1 MTRRRTFLRLS
12 GATALGGLL
21 AGCQDQLKPGGGADA
36 TETTDTTT
44 EGDESD
50 NATDEETEDDADEST
65 DPSTGRFHLAN
76 TKVLDDFED
85 LSGWKAT
92 EGEIEGASPTA
103 FMGSQSLRFKAPTP
117 ESGDAAVRAV
127 KDVDWDLTDKT
138 LSLAMRPKAPRG
150 SLLVELRLFAPD
162 EANTLT
168 MGELFRVR
176 ADQSWLRLD
185 LATRNF
191 TGNPDL
197 SKVTRVEL
205 TVRAASGRVEFYF
218 DDLRSVP
225 APENGTV
232 YLTFDDA
239 LDSHYNEAFKRMQE
253 YDMPGTAGVITKK
266 VGSNGTLNED
276 QLKEMQDAGWEICS
290 HSTTNEKL
298 PEKSQQ
304 EMMIKVNE
312 ASDWLARRG
321 FESGKDSFIYPHGA
335 FNDTLIN
342 VVKKN
347 HTQAFRY
354 MDPLSAA
361 SGKITDPYTIGRGD
375 AAYNLAFSKTMVNYA
390 EQFNHNVVLTFHDI
404 TDDGNDLSMSPGDFD
419 DLLNYL
425 SRRDVE
431 VKPLSHLQEQL
442 AD

>member
-21 AGCQDQLKPGGGADA
+21 AGCQDQLKPGIGSD
-36 TETTDTTT
+36 TTDTTDTTT
-44 EGDESD
+44 AGGTSD
-50 NATDEETEDDADEST
+50 NASDEETEDESDEST
-65 DPSTGRFHLAN
+65 DDSTGRFHLAG
-76 TKVLDDFED
+76 TEVLDDFED
-85 LSGWKAT
+85 VSGWEAT

-103 FMGSQSLRFKAPTP
+103 FMGSQSLRFRAPSP
-117 ESGDAAVRAV
+117 ESGDATVRAT
-127 KDVDWDLTDKT
+127 KEVDWDLSEQT
-138 LSLAMRPKAPRG
+138 LSLAMRPTAPRG
-150 SLLVELRLFAPD
+150 NLLVELQLYAPD
-162 EANTLT
+162 ESNMVT

-176 ADQSWLRLD
+176 ANQTWLRLD

-197 SKVTRVEL
+197 SNVTRVDL
-205 TVRAASGRVEFYF
+205 TVRAASGRVDFHF

-225 APENGTV
+225 KPEQGTV
-232 YLTFDDA
+232 MLTFDDS
-239 LDSHYNEAFKRMQE
+239 LDSHYHEAFKRMQE

-266 VGSNGTLNED
+266 VGTNGTLNED

-290 HSTTNEKL
+290 HSTANEKL

-304 EMMIKVNE
+304 EMTIAVNE
-312 ASDWLARRG
+312 ASDWLARKG

-342 VVKKN
+342 VVKQN
-347 HTQAFRY
+347 HAQAFRY

-375 AAYNLAFSKTMVNYA
+375 AAHNLAFSKTMVNYA
-390 EQFNHNVVLTFHDI
+390 EQFNLNVVLTFHDI
-404 TDDGNDLSMSPGDFD
+404 TDDGNGLSITPGDFN
-419 DLLNYL
+419 DLLDYM
-425 SRRDVE
+425 SRRDVD
-431 VKPLSHLQEQL
+431 VKPVSHLQDQL